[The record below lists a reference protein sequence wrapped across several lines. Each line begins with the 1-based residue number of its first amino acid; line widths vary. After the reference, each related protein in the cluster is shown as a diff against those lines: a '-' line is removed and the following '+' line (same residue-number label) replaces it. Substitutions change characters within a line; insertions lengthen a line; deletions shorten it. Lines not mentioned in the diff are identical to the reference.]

1 MIKYLKTTTVAT
13 MAILTMLNT
22 GAVFAQSNKDVAT
35 KESVAVVN
43 TDKLNV
49 RSGPSTSYDIIGSF
63 SKNDGVDLL
72 SIKNGWYK
80 IEMEDGKIAWT
91 NGQYITLAGEV
102 TADKLQLISNNL
114 YFNCK
119 LYILI
124 MSIEILNYWR
134 FLMRDIDYGTVRIKL
149 NELIEQQG
157 ISKNRLAHRAEMQR
171 TQLNQYCNGEVTRL
185 DIAVLAR
192 LCCALD
198 CKVEDLLEYVPPEQ
212 E

>member
-1 MIKYLKTTTVAT
+1 
-13 MAILTMLNT
+13 
-22 GAVFAQSNKDVAT
+22 
-35 KESVAVVN
+35 
-43 TDKLNV
+43 
-49 RSGPSTSYDIIGSF
+49 
-63 SKNDGVDLL
+63 
-72 SIKNGWYK
+72 
-80 IEMEDGKIAWT
+80 
-91 NGQYITLAGEV
+91 
-102 TADKLQLISNNL
+102 
-114 YFNCK
+114 
-119 LYILI
+119 

-171 TQLNQYCNGEVTRL
+171 TQLIQYCNGEVTRL
-185 DIAVLAR
+185 DTAVLAR